1 VTKRIKNHKTP
12 KVSDER
18 PAELQR
24 ELDADPA
31 TLADLLIRFLR
42 EETWK
47 AGFQRAVIGLSGGI
61 DSSLAATLAV
71 RALGKAEVLGVLM
84 PNGGGEQGTAIEDA
98 TLLARGLGMRTETVD
113 IAPLVE
119 AYFDGE
125 PPATRLRR
133 GNFMARQRMA
143 ILFDRS
149 MRDRALVVGTSNKTE
164 LLLGYGTLFGDLA
177 SALNPLGDLYKT
189 QVRALARFLAL
200 PERILSKPPSA
211 ELWPGQTDE
220 DELGF
225 TYEKVDQALYL
236 LVDRRLTRSEITE
249 YGLDPEFVDLVAAR
263 IQASQFKRR
272 LPLIAKVSARTIGL
286 DFRYARDWGR

>member
-1 VTKRIKNHKTP
+1 
-12 KVSDER
+12 
-18 PAELQR
+18 
-24 ELDADPA
+24 
-31 TLADLLIRFLR
+31 
-42 EETWK
+42 
-47 AGFQRAVIGLSGGI
+47 VIGLSGGI

-84 PNGGGEQGTAIEDA
+84 PYGGGERGTAIEDA
-98 TLLARGLGMRTETVD
+98 TLVAGGLGMRTELVD
-113 IAPLVE
+113 IAPLVD
-119 AYFDGE
+119 AYFARE
-125 PPATRLRR
+125 PQPTPLRR

-189 QVRALARFLAL
+189 QVRSVARFLAL
-200 PERILSKPPSA
+200 PERILVKPPSA

-225 TYEKVDQALYL
+225 SYEQVDQALYL
-236 LVDRRLTRSEITE
+236 LVDRRLTRPEIAE
-249 YGLDPEFVDLVAAR
+249 YGLDPEFVDRVAER
-263 IQASQFKRR
+263 IRGSQFKRR

-286 DFRYARDWGR
+286 DFHYARDWGS